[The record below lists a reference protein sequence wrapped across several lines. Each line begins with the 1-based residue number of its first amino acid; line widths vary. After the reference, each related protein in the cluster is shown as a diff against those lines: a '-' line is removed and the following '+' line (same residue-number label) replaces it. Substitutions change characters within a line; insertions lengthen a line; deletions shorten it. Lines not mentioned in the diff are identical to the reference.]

1 MSKRYEV
8 IKQFLD
14 VFSVF
19 EQTVSDDAELTF
31 DNFLGYALE
40 NASTK
45 SALAYRKVAGELGSD
60 VLQQKN
66 KKEDSI
72 AILVAYLYRYAKQ
85 YVKKALQDSPLQ
97 SIDDFSYLIVLL
109 THDSL
114 SKTELINKNVHEKT
128 TGMEIIKRLVKT
140 GLMVQ
145 YDDVDDKRSQRIAI
159 SPEGRKV
166 VYSILGNMGDVSRI
180 MSANL
185 TENEKSILI
194 YLLKKL
200 DQFHF
205 DIFTHDRNE
214 SLQGIIQTR
223 IKDE

>member
-1 MSKRYEV
+1 MSSRYEV

-14 VFSVF
+14 VFAVYEKTATS
-19 EQTVSDDAELTF
+19 DAELTF

-40 NASTK
+40 HSSSQ
-45 SALAYRKVAGELGSD
+45 SALAHRKVAGELGGE

-72 AILVAYLYRYAKQ
+72 AILVAYLYRYAKH
-85 YVKKALQDSPLQ
+85 YVKKALHDSPLQ

-109 THDSL
+109 THESL

-128 TGMEIIKRLVKT
+128 TGMEIIKRMVKN
-140 GLMVQ
+140 GLMIQ
-145 YDDVDDKRSQRIAI
+145 YDDADDRRSQRVAI
-159 SPEGRKV
+159 SPQGRAV
-166 VYSILGNMGDVSRI
+166 VFSIIGNMGDVSKI

-185 TENEKSILI
+185 TDNEKSLLI

-200 DQFHF
+200 DHFHF
-205 DIFTHDRNE
+205 DVFTHERNE
-214 SLQGIIQTR
+214 SLQGIIQSR
-223 IKDE
+223 L